1 MLETDLDYI
10 LKQELEY
17 ILKKYLDYGW
27 AIDSCLV
34 QSCMMDC
41 LVIQT

>member
-10 LKQELEY
+10 LKWELEY

-34 QSCMMDC
+34 QSCMDC